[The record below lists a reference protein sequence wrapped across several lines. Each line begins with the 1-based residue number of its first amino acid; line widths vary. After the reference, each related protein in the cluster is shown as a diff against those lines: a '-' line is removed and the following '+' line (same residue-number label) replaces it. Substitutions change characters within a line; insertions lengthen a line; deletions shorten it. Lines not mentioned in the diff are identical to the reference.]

1 LEVRHREF
9 RHRLAVT
16 GKHGPERLDVLEIR
30 LRLRQ
35 HRHPF
40 EAVDHLR
47 VHGLLD
53 PRGAVL
59 IERDDTRRR
68 RHELRTRLA
77 GGRPHE
83 FEDGP
88 LGRAVVPGG
97 ERIRLCT
104 HTCVREDHNA
114 ERERYRAATSRTTRE
129 TDRKLHA
136 PGLLYAP
143 PHRVNDSSLTKA
155 TGKVCPSAAWKY
167 VRDQRQAGPDGIVP
181 VINAAR
187 DGVHPGSTRN

>member
-1 LEVRHREF
+1 MPVSVAARIFSRSGIVNF
-9 RHRLAVT
+9 AIASRL
-16 GKHGPERLDVLEIR
+16 PESTVLNGSTSLIR

-68 RHELRTRLA
+68 RHELWTRLV
-77 GGRPHE
+77 GGRLHE

-88 LGRAVVPGG
+88 LGGAVVPGG
-97 ERIRLCT
+97 ERIRLCA
-104 HTCVREDHNA
+104 HTCVTRGPQ
-114 ERERYRAATSRTTRE
+114 RRARTLPR
-129 TDRKLHA
+129 
-136 PGLLYAP
+136 G
-143 PHRVNDSSLTKA
+143 
-155 TGKVCPSAAWKY
+155 Y
-167 VRDQRQAGPDGIVP
+167 VPDDTQNGPEASCV
-181 VINAAR
+181 
-187 DGVHPGSTRN
+187 